1 MLSEIKR
8 SASDEIESEIIRQMA
23 KACAGV
29 RRERFDPSGLLPTKR
44 DRHLSAGLLAQEVPT
59 VKLQAS
65 GFGRGLDSPYWRRKF
80 QRSNSKHPASA
91 GAWIPLE
98 VRDSGSAAENA
109 GICLR
114 IGRVTID
121 VKPGYDRKLLTDVL
135 QVLESVC

>member
-1 MLSEIKR
+1 MKSNQRLSDKWQKHVLAFAE
-8 SASDEIESEIIRQMA
+8 
-23 KACAGV
+23 
-29 RRERFDPSGLLPTKR
+29 SGLTRR
-44 DRHLSAGLLAQEVPT
+44 DYCRQNGIAIYQ
-59 VKLQAS
+59 
-65 GFGRGLDSPYWRRKF
+65 LDYWRRKF
-80 QRSNSKHPASA
+80 QRSHSKHPASA

-98 VRDSGSAAENA
+98 IRDSGSAAENA